1 MAKNP
6 WMLQFAKW
14 HIWLGW
20 LVGVPVLMWLAT
32 GLFMVLKPFEEVR
45 GEHLRAEQVERSLP
59 AGSTTAVTVPEAGPP
74 VQRISTAMEGDEV
87 VTTLTYADGA
97 VERFAEDGSRIAPLG
112 EIAARLLVAE
122 RIEGGDAFASAT
134 FYEADDVPFDFRRPQ
149 PVWRIA
155 LEDGT
160 YVYVGRDTGQIEA
173 VRTRWWRWFDFM
185 WGLHVMDLETREP
198 SNHPIILIFGSLAL
212 LGALLG
218 TILMFRRR
226 KAKVK
231 ARVKA

>member
-1 MAKNP
+1 MANRL
-6 WMLQFAKW
+6 WMQKFARW

-20 LVGVPVLMWLAT
+20 LVGVPILMWLAT

-45 GEHLRAEQVERSLP
+45 GEHLRIETAQRALP
-59 AGSTTAVTVPEAGPP
+59 AGSTTAVTVPEAGRP
-74 VQRISTAMEGDEV
+74 VQRVSTAMEGDEV
-87 VTTLTYADGA
+87 VTTLTYTDGA
-97 VERFAEDGSRIAPLG
+97 VERFAEDGSRIAPLN
-112 EIAARLLVAE
+112 EIAARLLVEE

-155 LEDGT
+155 LDDGT
-160 YVYVGRDTGQIEA
+160 YVYVGRDTGRIEA

-198 SNHPIILIFGSLAL
+198 SNHPIILIFGTLAVF
-212 LGALLG
+212 GALFG
-218 TILMFRRR
+218 TVLMFRRR
-226 KAKVK
+226 KARVK
-231 ARVKA
+231 AR

>member
-1 MAKNP
+1 MANRL
-6 WMLQFAKW
+6 WMLKFARW

-20 LVGVPVLMWLAT
+20 LVGVPMLMWVAT

-45 GEHLRAEQVERSLP
+45 GEHLRAPVTERALP
-59 AGSTTAVTVPEAGPP
+59 PGSTTSVTVPDNGRA
-74 VQRISTAMEGDEV
+74 VTSIVTAMETDQV
-87 VTTLTYADGA
+87 VTTLTYKDGSIA
-97 VERFAEDGSRIAPLG
+97 RFAEDGKPIAPLN
-112 EIAARLLVAE
+112 EIAARMLVAE
-122 RIEGGDAFASAT
+122 RIEGGDAFAGAEL
-134 FYEADDVPFDFRRPQ
+134 FKADGVPLDFRRPLA
-149 PVWRIA
+149 VWRIA

-160 YVYVGRDTGQIEA
+160 YVYVGRDSGRIEA

-198 SNHPIILIFGSLAL
+198 SNHPIILIFTSLAL

-226 KAKVK
+226 KA
-231 ARVKA
+231 RVRTAK